1 MSVASLAQLVE
12 QLIRNQQVKSSSL
25 LAGSTEFSPHGENRE
40 GFFCWGNATMLKTA
54 LHQMPGRILLL
65 GTSPEL
71 GPAQALIRVEG
82 AG

>member
-40 GFFCWGNATMLKTA
+40 GFFCWATTINKTECNWMKNLAA
-54 LHQMPGRILLL
+54 LYPLNTYSI
-65 GTSPEL
+65 
-71 GPAQALIRVEG
+71 
-82 AG
+82 

>member
-40 GFFCWGNATMLKTA
+40 GFFCWMESLPIARFITINVYVGVETTNA
-54 LHQMPGRILLL
+54 LLC
-65 GTSPEL
+65 
-71 GPAQALIRVEG
+71 R
-82 AG
+82 